1 MSDVP
6 AKATARP
13 QVLVSAPEA
22 LAACLEVVAR
32 SPRIALDTESNGF
45 HAYVERVC
53 LVQVGTE
60 EQDWALDP
68 LAVDV
73 RPLWPLLAGKD
84 REVVLHA
91 AEYDVLC
98 LKREYNARLGRIFDT
113 HAAAKALGLQR
124 VGLGNLLADEL
135 DVHLVEDEQKSDWGK
150 RPLSAKQLTY
160 AYNDVRYLLTLRD
173 KLGHQLSERKL
184 SAEADAE
191 FERLRMK
198 EPRARPFDPEGWQKM
213 KAARTFDGKGRAVLR
228 ALYLLRD
235 ARAKELDRPPF
246 KVLSD
251 LFLAEVAR
259 RLPKS
264 ADQLVS
270 IPGAS
275 SVQIK
280 RLEKELL
287 AAVQEGLNGPPP
299 PKPQPG
305 AGRSG
310 PPWRRGP
317 QQQDP
322 VVEERFERLRAWR
335 KQRAE
340 ARKVEVQVIAPNA
353 VLLAIAKAAPDN
365 LDKLAA
371 VDGMDAFRLEQYGA
385 ELLGA
390 ANAPPRKK
398 SEPVEPAAMEK
409 ADFVASV
416 IAESAPAK
424 AEPEKPEAPRPPQ
437 QIKLF

>member
-390 ANAPPRKK
+390 ANAPRRKK

>member
-365 LDKLAA
+365 LDKLAE

-390 ANAPPRKK
+390 ANAPRRKK